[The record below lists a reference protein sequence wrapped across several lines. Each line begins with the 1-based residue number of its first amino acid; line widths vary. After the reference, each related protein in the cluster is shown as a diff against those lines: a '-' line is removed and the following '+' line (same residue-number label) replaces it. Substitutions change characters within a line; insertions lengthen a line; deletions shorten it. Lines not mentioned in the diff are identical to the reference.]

1 MAKEGTII
9 NESQLSEFMSMS
21 GKGKNFPE
29 GTAIRYYPKKI
40 IIGNPG
46 GQPVYRDN
54 DGSVEITSKIK
65 NLNNGISVVDG
76 KLVKQQ
82 KKRVGGRPTP
92 TGDKVTEFTK
102 DKKGKLK
109 QKTSK
114 VDPSLKDKGNI
125 GSKFGLGT
133 QTMKSDLELL
143 REKRKK
149 QGRSIEKAEKE
160 KKEKT
165 EKFRKKE
172 EEALKKKKFSRGS
185 VMIDYRKR
193 KGGLFS

>member
-1 MAKEGTII
+1 MSKKGTII
-9 NESQLSEFMSMS
+9 EESELSDFMSMS
-21 GKGKNFPE
+21 GKGKNFPG
-29 GTAIRYYPKKI
+29 GTAIRYYPEKI

-46 GQPVYRDN
+46 GKPIYRDN

-65 NLNNGISVVDG
+65 NLNKGIEVVDG

-82 KKRVGGRPTP
+82 KKRVGGGPTP
-92 TGDKVTEFTK
+92 TGNKVTEFIK

-125 GSKFGLGT
+125 DSKFGLGT

-143 REKRKK
+143 REERKK
-149 QGRSIEKAEKE
+149 QGKRIEKA
-160 KKEKT
+160 KK

-172 EEALKKKKFSRGS
+172 EKSLKKKIFNRGG
-185 VMIDYRKR
+185 MIDYRSK
-193 KGGLFS
+193 GLFK

>member
-1 MAKEGTII
+1 MAKEGVII

-29 GTAIRYYPKKI
+29 GKAIRYYPKKI

-82 KKRVGGRPTP
+82 TKRVSGRATP
-92 TGDKVTEFTK
+92 TG
-102 DKKGKLK
+102 KGAVELR
-109 QKTSK
+109 
-114 VDPSLKDKGNI
+114 DKGNI

-143 REKRKK
+143 REERKK
-149 QGRSIEKAEKE
+149 QGRSIEKA
-160 KKEKT
+160 KEKT
-165 EKFRKKE
+165 EKFRQKE
-172 EEALKKKKFSRGS
+172 KEALKKKKFSRGS
-185 VMIDYRKR
+185 VIIDYRKR

>member
-1 MAKEGTII
+1 MAKEGVII

-29 GTAIRYYPKKI
+29 GKAIRYYPKKI

-82 KKRVGGRPTP
+82 TKRVSGRATP
-92 TGDKVTEFTK
+92 TG
-102 DKKGKLK
+102 KGAVELR
-109 QKTSK
+109 
-114 VDPSLKDKGNI
+114 DKGNI

-143 REKRKK
+143 REERKK
-149 QGRSIEKAEKE
+149 QGRSIEKA
-160 KKEKT
+160 KEKT
-165 EKFRKKE
+165 EKFRQKE
-172 EEALKKKKFSRGS
+172 KEALK
-185 VMIDYRKR
+185 I
-193 KGGLFS
+193 

>member
-1 MAKEGTII
+1 MAKEGVII

-29 GTAIRYYPKKI
+29 GKAIRYYPKKI

-82 KKRVGGRPTP
+82 TKRVSGRATP
-92 TGDKVTEFTK
+92 TG
-102 DKKGKLK
+102 KGAVELR
-109 QKTSK
+109 
-114 VDPSLKDKGNI
+114 DKGNI

-143 REKRKK
+143 REKRKPSK
-149 QGRSIEKAEKE
+149 ERIAADRKERFRQKE
-160 KKEKT
+160 KKS
-165 EKFRKKE
+165 
-172 EEALKKKKFSRGS
+172 LKKKISSKEFSRGNI
-185 VMIDYRKR
+185 MIDYRKR

>member
-76 KLVKQQ
+76 KLVKLQ

-92 TGDKVTEFTK
+92 TG
-102 DKKGKLK
+102 KG
-109 QKTSK
+109 
-114 VDPSLKDKGNI
+114 DPSLKDKGNI

-143 REKRKK
+143 REKRKPSK
-149 QGRSIEKAEKE
+149 ERIKAD
-160 KKEKT
+160 KKER
-165 EKFRKKE
+165 FRKKE
-172 EEALKKKKFSRGS
+172 EKSLKKKISNKAFSRGS

-193 KGGLFS
+193 TGGLFS